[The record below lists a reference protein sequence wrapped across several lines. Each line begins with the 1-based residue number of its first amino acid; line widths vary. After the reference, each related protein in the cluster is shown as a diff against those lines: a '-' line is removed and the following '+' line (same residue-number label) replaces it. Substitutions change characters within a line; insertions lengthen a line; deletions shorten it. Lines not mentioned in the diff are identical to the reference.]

1 MKIKMNDMKHN
12 RMQYVSPL
20 VALIEIEN
28 SLSVLSGSGSVEEP
42 FSTGESAKY
51 PDSAW
56 WQVYDE

>member
-28 SLSVLSGSGSVEEP
+28 SLSVLSGSVENP

-51 PDSAW
+51 PDSDW
-56 WQVYDE
+56 WTEYDE